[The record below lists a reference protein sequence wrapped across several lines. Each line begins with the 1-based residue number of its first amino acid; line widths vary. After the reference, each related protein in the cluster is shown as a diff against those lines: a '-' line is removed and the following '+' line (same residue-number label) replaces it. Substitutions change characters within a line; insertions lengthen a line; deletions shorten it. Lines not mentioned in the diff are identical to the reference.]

1 MNEEQAVID
10 FFAQQENLPLALVVA
25 EQVDTIRRD
34 MNNSF
39 WRKLA
44 KRMESIVSDS
54 TWQVELTYDRNTEN
68 CLVGTY
74 LQPASEQPLYLC
86 PMLEQQIIGES
97 PRIYFGLIWS
107 DPAASGLPFPP
118 EVVALRKDMLDK
130 GYKSSDKFLIWQ
142 WTPYYP
148 RSKDFLLRYSA
159 DTEAL
164 LDEASNLLRE
174 VLDNPLLATA
184 NASLQTTSQS
194 AVVSLDSL
202 RSNIKQP

>member
-1 MNEEQAVID
+1 MNEEQAVLD

-25 EQVDTIRRD
+25 EQVDTTRRN
-34 MNNSF
+34 MNNDF

-44 KRMESIVSDS
+44 KRLEMIAPS
-54 TWQVELTYDRNTEN
+54 WQVELTYDRNTEN

-97 PRIYFGLIWS
+97 PRVYFGLIWS
-107 DPAASGLPFPP
+107 DPAASDQPFSP
-118 EVVALRKDMLDK
+118 EVVALRKDLLDK
-130 GYKSSDKFLIWQ
+130 GYKSSDKFLVWQ

-148 RSKDFLLRYSA
+148 RSKDFLLRYSDNA
-159 DTEAL
+159 EAL
-164 LDEASNLLRE
+164 LDEAGNLLRE
-174 VLDNPLLATA
+174 VLENPLLAAA
-184 NASLQTTSQS
+184 NASLQTTPKST
-194 AVVSLDSL
+194 VISLDAL